1 MVVILIQKMM
11 AFRFNIVLDNIFDI
25 NNVIPI
31 PNNITI
37 ITAIVDKIDAPIPC
51 IVPATNI
58 VAIVIRNGNLP
69 VTWY

>member
-1 MVVILIQKMM
+1 MVVILTQKMM

-37 ITAIVDKIDAPIPC
+37 ITAIVDKMDAPIPW
-51 IVPATNI
+51 IAPAINI

-69 VTWY
+69 ITWN

>member
-1 MVVILIQKMM
+1 MVVILTQKMM

-37 ITAIVDKIDAPIPC
+37 ITAIVDKMDAPIP
-51 IVPATNI
+51 
-58 VAIVIRNGNLP
+58 
-69 VTWY
+69 